1 MEKAAAGCSS
11 QTPAGAENVLLEEH
25 TPCSE
30 TLEHLSCT
38 ETKLVSAGKHTGGSQ
53 GSEQTNN

>member
-1 MEKAAAGCSS
+1 MAGCSS
-11 QTPAGAENVLLEEH
+11 QTPAGAENVQLEEH

-38 ETKLVSAGKHTGGSQ
+38 EAKLVLAGKRTAGLQ